1 MSLQTR
7 IDIVGKTS
15 FTLFLCLYWQVWTNF
30 SFQSS
35 VFIVDFGFFFL
46 ITFQLKESNRNM
58 ALNVGLHQLATSLHS
73 LPDFFHTT
81 VEFFYLIDFFIW
93 IRFCIDNR
101 KISED
106 SQLYITKT
114 TEIRFF
120 DVLLFWR
127 NFFHILN
134 LESHCDIIATS
145 SYRILFFLEIILKIF
160 IICIFFL
167 TRMFLGI
174 LLVRR

>member
-1 MSLQTR
+1 MILSERLHLHCSCAFIDKFEQTLVFSLVSLLL
-7 IDIVGKTS
+7 I
-15 FTLFLCLYWQVWTNF
+15 LAY
-30 SFQSS
+30 
-35 VFIVDFGFFFL
+35 FFL

-93 IRFCIDNR
+93 IRFRIDNR

-106 SQLYITKT
+106 FQLYITKT

-145 SYRILFFLEIILKIF
+145 SYRILFFFGNHIKNLYYMRF
-160 IICIFFL
+160 FFFL
-167 TRMFLGI
+167 TRMFLWI
-174 LLVRR
+174 FLVRC